1 MNNDLVYE
9 DLSIVRDINLK
20 ITELLTEYD
29 TDTSFKVLVHREGK
43 DVSYVDV
50 IFPTGEADFK
60 LSFAES
66 LDFGRDINEV
76 VAGVCLD
83 YGYEIEFVKLAVGLE
98 GFDEEDI
105 EALGLEEVTEDMMD
119 GFAKSKDSGIYF
131 DPNEE
136 IEGGYTINSSRDN
149 LVDRLHKILH
159 SEDDEE
165 KEVDSWED
173 YKNEEEYSDYSHIE
187 YLDYSDIG
195 NSSSSTPDNPSRGNG
210 SSSTP
215 DNPSTGNG
223 SSSTPDNPSTGEI
236 LAMEPDKA
244 MSFLIKNLEEIRD
257 NRGKYGKLPDDIVD
271 YLLGLREFLKKN
283 PEADGHSRETTSYL
297 IKLIGDLLD

>member
-20 ITELLTEYD
+20 ITELLTEYG

-76 VAGVCLD
+76 VASVCLD

-119 GFAKSKDSGIYF
+119 DFVKSKDSGIYF

-136 IEGGYTINSSRDN
+136 IKGGYTINSNRDN
-149 LVDRLHKILH
+149 LVDRLHKILN
-159 SEDDEE
+159 SENDEE

-195 NSSSSTPDNPSRGNG
+195 NGSGSTPNSPSKGNDLN
-210 SSSTP
+210 STP
-215 DNPSTGNG
+215 N
-223 SSSTPDNPSTGEI
+223 NPSTGEI

-244 MSFLIKNLEEIRD
+244 MSFLIKNLEELRD
-257 NRGKYGKLPDDIVD
+257 NKSKYGKIPDDIVD

-283 PEADGHSRETTSYL
+283 PEADGHSKETTSYL

>member
-9 DLSIVRDINLK
+9 DLSIVRDINFK

-83 YGYEIEFVKLAVGLE
+83 YGYEIGFVKLAVGLE

-105 EALGLEEVTEDMMD
+105 EALGLEEVTDDMMD
-119 GFAKSKDSGIYF
+119 GFVKSKDSGIYF
-131 DPNEE
+131 EPNEE
-136 IEGGYTINSSRDN
+136 IKGGYTINSNRDN
-149 LVDRLHKILH
+149 LVERLHKILN
-159 SEDDEE
+159 SENDEE

-195 NSSSSTPDNPSRGNG
+195 NG

-215 DNPSTGNG
+215 DNPSTGNDLN
-223 SSSTPDNPSTGEI
+223 STPNNPSTGEI

-257 NRGKYGKLPDDIVD
+257 NRSKYGKLPDDIVD

-283 PEADGHSRETTSYL
+283 PEADGHSKEVTGYL

>member
-9 DLSIVRDINLK
+9 DLSIVRDINIK
-20 ITELLTEYD
+20 ITELLEEYD

-43 DVSYVDV
+43 DVSHVEV
-50 IFPTGEADFK
+50 VFPTGEADFK

-76 VAGVCLD
+76 VASVCLD

-105 EALGLEEVTEDMMD
+105 EALGLEEVTDDMSD
-119 GFAKSKDSGIYF
+119 DFIKSKDSGIYF

-136 IEGGYTINSSRDN
+136 IEGGYTINPSKSN
-149 LVDRLHKILH
+149 LVDRLHKVLN

-173 YKNEEEYSDYSHIE
+173 FKNEEEYSDYSHID
-187 YLDYSDIG
+187 YLDYSDI
-195 NSSSSTPDNPSRGNG
+195 GNG

-215 DNPSTGNG
+215 DNSSTGNDLN
-223 SSSTPDNPSTGEI
+223 STPNNPSTGEI

-283 PEADGHSRETTSYL
+283 PEADGHSKETTGYL

>member
-20 ITELLTEYD
+20 ISELLTEYD

-43 DVSYVDV
+43 DVSHVEV
-50 IFPTGEADFK
+50 VFPTGEADFK

-76 VAGVCLD
+76 VAGVCLE

-105 EALGLEEVTEDMMD
+105 EALGLEEVTDDMMD
-119 GFAKSKDSGIYF
+119 GFVKSKDSGIYF

-195 NSSSSTPDNPSRGNG
+195 NSSSSTPNNPSAGNDLN
-210 SSSTP
+210 STP
-215 DNPSTGNG
+215 N
-223 SSSTPDNPSTGEI
+223 NPSTGEI

>member
-76 VAGVCLD
+76 VASVCLD

-119 GFAKSKDSGIYF
+119 DFVKSKDSGIYF

-136 IEGGYTINSSRDN
+136 IEGGYTINSNRDN
-149 LVDRLHKILH
+149 LVDRLHKVLN

-195 NSSSSTPDNPSRGNG
+195 NGSGSTPNSPSKGNDLN
-210 SSSTP
+210 STP
-215 DNPSTGNG
+215 NSPSKGNDLN
-223 SSSTPDNPSTGEI
+223 STPDNPSTGEI

-271 YLLGLREFLKKN
+271 YLSGLREFLKKN

>member
-1 MNNDLVYE
+1 
-9 DLSIVRDINLK
+9 
-20 ITELLTEYD
+20 
-29 TDTSFKVLVHREGK
+29 
-43 DVSYVDV
+43 
-50 IFPTGEADFK
+50 
-60 LSFAES
+60 
-66 LDFGRDINEV
+66 
-76 VAGVCLD
+76 
-83 YGYEIEFVKLAVGLE
+83 
-98 GFDEEDI
+98 
-105 EALGLEEVTEDMMD
+105 MMD
-119 GFAKSKDSGIYF
+119 SFVKSKDSGIYF

-136 IEGGYTINSSRDN
+136 IEGGYTINSNRDN
-149 LVDRLHKILH
+149 LVDRLHKILN

-173 YKNEEEYSDYSHIE
+173 FKNEEEYSDYSHIE

-195 NSSSSTPDNPSRGNG
+195 NSSSSTPN
-210 SSSTP
+210 
-215 DNPSTGNG
+215 NPSTGNDLN
-223 SSSTPDNPSTGEI
+223 STPNNPSTGEI

-283 PEADGHSRETTSYL
+283 PEADGHSRETTGYL

>member
-20 ITELLTEYD
+20 ITELLTEYG

-83 YGYEIEFVKLAVGLE
+83 YGYEIDFVKLAVGLE
-98 GFDEEDI
+98 GFSEEDI

-119 GFAKSKDSGIYF
+119 GFVKSKDSGIYF

-136 IEGGYTINSSRDN
+136 IEGGYTINSNRDN
-149 LVDRLHKILH
+149 LVDRLHKILN
-159 SEDDEE
+159 SENDEE

-195 NSSSSTPDNPSRGNG
+195 NVSSSTPN
-210 SSSTP
+210 
-215 DNPSTGNG
+215 NPSTGNDIN
-223 SSSTPDNPSTGEI
+223 SNLNNPSTGEI

-244 MSFLIKNLEEIRD
+244 MTFLIKNLEDIRD

>member
-76 VAGVCLD
+76 VASVCLD

-119 GFAKSKDSGIYF
+119 DFVKSKDSGIYF

-136 IEGGYTINSSRDN
+136 IKGGYTINSNRDN
-149 LVDRLHKILH
+149 LVDRLHNILN
-159 SEDDEE
+159 SENDEE

-173 YKNEEEYSDYSHIE
+173 YKKEEEYSDYSHIE

-195 NSSSSTPDNPSRGNG
+195 NSSSSTPNSPSKGNDLN
-210 SSSTP
+210 STP
-215 DNPSTGNG
+215 N
-223 SSSTPDNPSTGEI
+223 NPSTGEI

-244 MSFLIKNLEEIRD
+244 MNFLMKNLEEIRD
-257 NRGKYGKLPDDIVD
+257 NRNKYGKLPDDIVD

>member
-76 VAGVCLD
+76 VADVCLD

-119 GFAKSKDSGIYF
+119 GFVKSKDSGIYF

-136 IEGGYTINSSRDN
+136 IKGGYTINSNRDN
-149 LVDRLHKILH
+149 LVDRLHKILN
-159 SEDDEE
+159 SENDEE

-173 YKNEEEYSDYSHIE
+173 YKKEEEYSDYSHIE

-195 NSSSSTPDNPSRGNG
+195 NSSSSTPDNPSTGNDLN
-210 SSSTP
+210 STP
-215 DNPSTGNG
+215 N
-223 SSSTPDNPSTGEI
+223 NPSTGEI

>member
-76 VAGVCLD
+76 VASVCLD

-119 GFAKSKDSGIYF
+119 DFVKSKDSGIYF

-136 IEGGYTINSSRDN
+136 IKGGYTINSNRDN
-149 LVDRLHKILH
+149 LVDRLHKILN
-159 SEDDEE
+159 SENDEE

-195 NSSSSTPDNPSRGNG
+195 NG

-215 DNPSTGNG
+215 DNPSTGNDLN
-223 SSSTPDNPSTGEI
+223 STPNNPSTGEI
-236 LAMEPDKA
+236 LAMELDKA
-244 MSFLIKNLEEIRD
+244 MSFLIKNLEETRD

-283 PEADGHSRETTSYL
+283 PEADGHSRETTSYI

>member
-20 ITELLTEYD
+20 ITELLTEYG

-119 GFAKSKDSGIYF
+119 GFVKSKDSGIYF

-149 LVDRLHKILH
+149 LVDRLHNILN
-159 SEDDEE
+159 SENDEE

-195 NSSSSTPDNPSRGNG
+195 NG

-215 DNPSTGNG
+215 NNPSTGNDIN
-223 SSSTPDNPSTGEI
+223 SNLNNPSTGEI

-257 NRGKYGKLPDDIVD
+257 NRNKYGKLPDDIVD

>member
-29 TDTSFKVLVHREGK
+29 TATSFKVLVHREGK
-43 DVSYVDV
+43 DVSYVEV
-50 IFPTGEADFK
+50 VFPTGEADFK

-119 GFAKSKDSGIYF
+119 GFVKSKDSGIYF

-136 IEGGYTINSSRDN
+136 IEGGYTINSNRDN
-149 LVDRLHKILH
+149 LVDRLHKVLN

-173 YKNEEEYSDYSHIE
+173 FKNEEEYSDYSHIE

-195 NSSSSTPDNPSRGNG
+195 NG
-210 SSSTP
+210 SSCTP
-215 DNPSTGNG
+215 DNPSTGNDLN
-223 SSSTPDNPSTGEI
+223 STPNNPSTGEI

-244 MSFLIKNLEEIRD
+244 MSFLIKNLEELR
-257 NRGKYGKLPDDIVD
+257 NNKSKYGKIPNDIVD
-271 YLLGLREFLKKN
+271 YLSGLREFLKKN
-283 PEADGHSRETTSYL
+283 PEADGHSKETTSYL
-297 IKLIGDLLD
+297 IKLIGDLVD

>member
-105 EALGLEEVTEDMMD
+105 EALGLEEVTDDMMD
-119 GFAKSKDSGIYF
+119 SFVKSKDSGIYF

-136 IEGGYTINSSRDN
+136 IEGGYTINSNRDN
-149 LVDRLHKILH
+149 LVDRLHKILN

-195 NSSSSTPDNPSRGNG
+195 NGSGSTPNSPSKGNDLN
-210 SSSTP
+210 STP
-215 DNPSTGNG
+215 N
-223 SSSTPDNPSTGEI
+223 NPSTGEI

-244 MSFLIKNLEEIRD
+244 MSFLIKNLEELRD
-257 NRGKYGKLPDDIVD
+257 NKSKYGKIPDDIVD

-283 PEADGHSRETTSYL
+283 PEADGHSKETTGYL

>member
-50 IFPTGEADFK
+50 IFTTGEADFK

-105 EALGLEEVTEDMMD
+105 EALGLEEVTDDMMD
-119 GFAKSKDSGIYF
+119 SFVKSKDSGIYF

-136 IEGGYTINSSRDN
+136 IKGGYTINSNRDN
-149 LVDRLHKILH
+149 LVDRLHKILN

-195 NSSSSTPDNPSRGNG
+195 NSSSSTPDNPSKGNDLN
-210 SSSTP
+210 STP
-215 DNPSTGNG
+215 N
-223 SSSTPDNPSTGEI
+223 NPSTGEI

-257 NRGKYGKLPDDIVD
+257 NRSKYGKLPDDIVD

-283 PEADGHSRETTSYL
+283 PEADGHSKETTSYL

>member
-9 DLSIVRDINLK
+9 DLSIVRDINSK
-20 ITELLTEYD
+20 ITELLKEYD

-76 VAGVCLD
+76 VAGVCLE

-105 EALGLEEVTEDMMD
+105 EALGLEEVTDDIMD
-119 GFAKSKDSGIYF
+119 GFVKDKDSGIYF

-136 IEGGYTINSSRDN
+136 IEGGYTIRSSRDN
-149 LVDRLHKILH
+149 LVDRLHKILN
-159 SEDDEE
+159 SGDDEE

-173 YKNEEEYSDYSHIE
+173 FKNEEEYSDYSHIE

-195 NSSSSTPDNPSRGNG
+195 NVSSSTPDKS
-210 SSSTP
+210 
-215 DNPSTGNG
+215 STGNDIN
-223 SSSTPDNPSTGEI
+223 STPNNPSTGEI

-244 MSFLIKNLEEIRD
+244 MTFLIKNLEEIRD
-257 NRGKYGKLPDDIVD
+257 NRNKYGKLPDDIVD
-271 YLLGLREFLKKN
+271 YLTGLREFLKKN

>member
-105 EALGLEEVTEDMMD
+105 EALGLEEVTDDMMD
-119 GFAKSKDSGIYF
+119 GFVKSKDSGIYF

-136 IEGGYTINSSRDN
+136 IKGGYTINSNRDN
-149 LVDRLHKILH
+149 LVDRLHKILN

-173 YKNEEEYSDYSHIE
+173 FKNEEEYSDYSHIE

-195 NSSSSTPDNPSRGNG
+195 NSSSSTPDNPSTGNDLN
-210 SSSTP
+210 STP
-215 DNPSTGNG
+215 N
-223 SSSTPDNPSTGEI
+223 NPSTGEI

-257 NRGKYGKLPDDIVD
+257 NRGKYGKIPDDIVD

>member
-105 EALGLEEVTEDMMD
+105 EALGLEEVTDDMMD
-119 GFAKSKDSGIYF
+119 GFVKSKDSGIYF

-136 IEGGYTINSSRDN
+136 IKGGYTINSNRDN
-149 LVDRLHKILH
+149 LVDRLHKILN
-159 SEDDEE
+159 SENDEE

-173 YKNEEEYSDYSHIE
+173 FKNEEEYSDYSHIE

-195 NSSSSTPDNPSRGNG
+195 NG

-215 DNPSTGNG
+215 DNPSTGNDLN
-223 SSSTPDNPSTGEI
+223 STPNNPSTGEI

>member
-1 MNNDLVYE
+1 MDNDLVYE

-76 VAGVCLD
+76 VAGVCLG
-83 YGYEIEFVKLAVGLE
+83 YGYEIGFVKLAVGLE

-105 EALGLEEVTEDMMD
+105 EALGLEGVTEDMMD
-119 GFAKSKDSGIYF
+119 GFVKSKDSGIYF

-136 IEGGYTINSSRDN
+136 IEGGYTINSNRDN
-149 LVDRLHKILH
+149 LVDRLHKILN

-173 YKNEEEYSDYSHIE
+173 FKNEEEYSDYSHIE

-195 NSSSSTPDNPSRGNG
+195 NG
-210 SSSTP
+210 SNSTP
-215 DNPSTGNG
+215 DNPSTGNDLN
-223 SSSTPDNPSTGEI
+223 STPNNPSTGEI

-283 PEADGHSRETTSYL
+283 LEADGHSRETTSYL

>member
-76 VAGVCLD
+76 VASVCLD
-83 YGYEIEFVKLAVGLE
+83 YGYEVEFVKLAVGLE

-105 EALGLEEVTEDMMD
+105 EALGLEEVTDDMVD
-119 GFAKSKDSGIYF
+119 GFVKSKDSGIYF

-136 IEGGYTINSSRDN
+136 IEGGYTINSNRDN
-149 LVDRLHKILH
+149 LVDRLHKILN
-159 SEDDEE
+159 SENDEE

-195 NSSSSTPDNPSRGNG
+195 NSSSSTPN
-210 SSSTP
+210 
-215 DNPSTGNG
+215 NPSTGNDLN
-223 SSSTPDNPSTGEI
+223 STPNNPSIGEI

-257 NRGKYGKLPDDIVD
+257 NRGKYGKLPDDIAD

>member
-105 EALGLEEVTEDMMD
+105 EALGLEEVTDDMMD
-119 GFAKSKDSGIYF
+119 GFVKSKDSGIYF

-149 LVDRLHKILH
+149 LVDRLHKILN

-173 YKNEEEYSDYSHIE
+173 FKNEEEYSDYSHIE

-195 NSSSSTPDNPSRGNG
+195 NG

-215 DNPSTGNG
+215 NNTSTGNDLN
-223 SSSTPDNPSTGEI
+223 STPNNPSTGEI

-257 NRGKYGKLPDDIVD
+257 NRNKYGKLPDDIVD

>member
-20 ITELLTEYD
+20 ITELLTEYG

-119 GFAKSKDSGIYF
+119 DFVKSKDSGIYF

-136 IEGGYTINSSRDN
+136 IKGGYIINSNRDN
-149 LVDRLHKILH
+149 LVDRLHKILN
-159 SEDDEE
+159 SENDEE

-195 NSSSSTPDNPSRGNG
+195 NSSSSTPN
-210 SSSTP
+210 
-215 DNPSTGNG
+215 NPSTGNDLN
-223 SSSTPDNPSTGEI
+223 STPNNPSTGEI

-283 PEADGHSRETTSYL
+283 PEADGHSKETTSYL

>member
-20 ITELLTEYD
+20 ITELLTEYG

-66 LDFGRDINEV
+66 LDFWRDINEV
-76 VAGVCLD
+76 VASVCLD

-105 EALGLEEVTEDMMD
+105 EALGLEEVTDDMVD
-119 GFAKSKDSGIYF
+119 GFVKSKDSGIYF

-149 LVDRLHKILH
+149 LVDRLHKILN
-159 SEDDEE
+159 SENDEE

-195 NSSSSTPDNPSRGNG
+195 NG
-210 SSSTP
+210 SSYTP
-215 DNPSTGNG
+215 DNPSTGNDLN
-223 SSSTPDNPSTGEI
+223 STPNNPSTGEI

>member
-105 EALGLEEVTEDMMD
+105 EALGLEEVTDDMMD
-119 GFAKSKDSGIYF
+119 GFVKSKDSGIYF

-136 IEGGYTINSSRDN
+136 IEGGYIINSNRDN
-149 LVDRLHKILH
+149 LVDRLHKILN

-195 NSSSSTPDNPSRGNG
+195 NSSSSTPN
-210 SSSTP
+210 
-215 DNPSTGNG
+215 NPSTGNDLN
-223 SSSTPDNPSTGEI
+223 STPNNPSTGEI

-244 MSFLIKNLEEIRD
+244 MSFLIKNLEELRD
-257 NRGKYGKLPDDIVD
+257 NKSKYGKIPDDIVD

-283 PEADGHSRETTSYL
+283 PEADGHSKETISYL